1 MQDLYHPQHLWEL
14 EGVWGDFGVSVPRAP
29 GFYKVLYG
37 FYNTMG
43 SMLSISFVSGLLS
56 PALK

>member
-14 EGVWGDFGVSVPRAP
+14 DGVWGDFGVSVPRAP

-37 FYNTMG
+37 FYH
-43 SMLSISFVSGLLS
+43 GLYAVHKLRFRGRS